1 MVFVEALF
9 ALAVALFLTVVFAVF
24 GRQAKT
30 PARVIVFFLVV
41 FLGAW
46 AGGIWITPV
55 GPSILG
61 VYWVSFFAAGLLFAL
76 VLEAVAA
83 FSARPEDP
91 HSGHVQEDKKEEREI
106 ESVLGAFFW
115 VLLAMFVAAIVL
127 GYLSRHR

>member
-9 ALAVALFLTVVFAVF
+9 ASAVALFLTVVFAVI

-55 GPSILG
+55 GPALLG
-61 VYWVSFFAAGLLFAL
+61 VYWLSFFAAGLLFAL
-76 VLEAVAA
+76 VLEAIAA
-83 FSARPEDP
+83 FTVRPAESQ
-91 HSGHVQEDKKEEREI
+91 SGHIQEDKKEEREI
-106 ESVLGAFFW
+106 ESALGAFFW
-115 VLLAMFVAAIVL
+115 VLLVMFVAAIVL
-127 GYLSRHR
+127 GYIGRSR

>member
-9 ALAVALFLTVVFAVF
+9 ALAVSLFLTVVFAVI
-24 GRQAKT
+24 GRQART

-61 VYWVSFFAAGLLFAL
+61 VYWLSFFAAGLLFAL

-83 FSARPEDP
+83 FSVRPAETP
-91 HSGHVQEDKKEEREI
+91 SGHIQEDKKAEREI
-106 ESVLGAFFW
+106 ESALGAFFW
-115 VLLAMFVAAIVL
+115 VLLVMFVSAIVL

>member
-9 ALAVALFLTVVFAVF
+9 ALAVALFLTVVFAVI
-24 GRQAKT
+24 GRQGRR
-30 PARVIVFFLVV
+30 PARVIVFFVVV

-83 FSARPEDP
+83 FSTRPAEP
-91 HSGHVQEDKKEEREI
+91 QSGHIQEDKKEEREI

-115 VLLAMFVAAIVL
+115 VLLAMFVAAIIL
-127 GYLSRHR
+127 GYIGRSR